1 LFLAARPPADA
12 LRKEQ
17 DVSGRSVVITS
28 AASAIGAACARKF
41 AEAGDRVV
49 LADPDEKALRALHA
63 GLSGREGAAAMVV
76 ADVLSRLKVHNI
88 IAEALEA
95 NGRLDVL
102 VNATMEIA
110 TGDFLEMAD
119 DDFDRVVGANLKG
132 AFMMTQ
138 AAARQF
144 VRQIDPEA
152 RDQPG
157 YAIVNL
163 MSVEAVT
170 ATAARPAFA
179 ASQGGL
185 KQLTRATALALSD
198 YGVRVNAVGV
208 GAVKGEFLRDFD
220 LKSARDTVPMNRVGD
235 PSEVA
240 EAVYFLASPGA
251 SYITGQTLYVDG
263 GRLVRSPAADY
274 QAKV

>member
-1 LFLAARPPADA
+1 M
-12 LRKEQ
+12 
-17 DVSGRSVVITS
+17 VITS
-28 AASAIGAACARKF
+28 ATSAIGEACARRF
-41 AEAGDRVV
+41 ARAGDRVV
-49 LADPDEKALRALHA
+49 LADPDEKALRRLHA
-63 GLSGREGAAAMVV
+63 DLNEHGAAAAMVV
-76 ADVLSRLKVHNI
+76 ADAFSRLKVHNVV
-88 IAEALEA
+88 AEALEA

-110 TGDFLEMAD
+110 TGDFLESTD
-119 DDFDRVVGANLKG
+119 EEFDRVVGANLKG

-144 VRQIDPEA
+144 VRQIDPDSSQA
-152 RDQPG
+152 P
-157 YAIVNL
+157 AFAVVNI

-185 KQLTRATALALSD
+185 KQLTRATALALSE

-220 LKSARDTVPMNRVGD
+220 LKSARDTVPMNRIGD

-240 EAVYFLASPGA
+240 EAVFFLASPSA

-274 QAKV
+274 RANA